1 MKYWASVAGM
11 LLGTIL
17 LYALTINDLMSKD
30 IDWSKYDLPDLGKD
44 KMWCMFTNYVPI
56 NEQEQ
61 IYMCSYECE
70 NGMILNTP
78 GKGGCPRDVKERRW

>member
-44 KMWCMFTNYVPI
+44 KMWCLQVMYPSMNKNKFICVRMN
-56 NEQEQ
+56 
-61 IYMCSYECE
+61 
-70 NGMILNTP
+70 
-78 GKGGCPRDVKERRW
+78 VKME